1 MPPTLAERLGF
12 GPEEKVAVVH
22 VDDLG
27 MCHAANDGGFEA
39 MANGPATCGS
49 VMVPC
54 AWFPEAAARARD
66 LGRDADVGVHLTLNA
81 EWEQYRWGPVSGR
94 DRVPSLLDDD
104 GFLPRT
110 QRETLQRAKPEH
122 VAIELRAQLEAAL
135 AAGIDVTHLDAHM
148 GTAFFP
154 PFFQAALDLAREFR
168 LPLWA
173 PTTEP
178 ALLEA
183 QGMTALKSFF
193 EPVERAV
200 RASGLPVFDAFDADS
215 LGFAEGEG
223 MAHTRKR
230 LDRMVPGVT
239 FWITHAA
246 RAGEELAAVT
256 PRDGHA
262 REFERTF
269 YGGEIGRRSF
279 AERGI
284 RTLGMR
290 RVRSLLRGEAS

>member
-1 MPPTLAERLGF
+1 MPRTLAERLGF
-12 GPEEKVAVVH
+12 GADEKIAVVH

-27 MCHAANDGGFEA
+27 MCHAANVGGFEA

-54 AWFPEAAARARD
+54 AWFPEAAARARE
-66 LGRDADVGVHLTLNA
+66 LGSDGDVGVHLTLNA
-81 EWEQYRWGPVSGR
+81 EWERYRWGPVAGR
-94 DRVPSLLDDD
+94 DRVPSLVDED

-135 AAGIDVTHLDAHM
+135 AAGVDVTHLDAHM

-154 PFFQAALDLAREFR
+154 PFCQAVVDLAREFR

-173 PTTEP
+173 PSAEP
-178 ALLEA
+178 ALLER
-183 QGMTALKSFF
+183 QGMAALASFF
-193 EPVERAV
+193 EPVARAV
-200 RASGLPVFDAFDADS
+200 RAAGLPVFDGFDADS
-215 LGFAEGEG
+215 LGFSDGEG

-230 LDRMVPGVT
+230 LDRLQPGVT
-239 FWITHAA
+239 FFITHAA
-246 RAGEELAAVT
+246 RGGEELAAVT
-256 PRDGHA
+256 PGDAHA

-269 YGGEIGRRSF
+269 HGGEIGRRTF

-290 RVRSLLRGEAS
+290 RVRALLRGEG

>member
-1 MPPTLAERLGF
+1 MAPTLAARLGF
-12 GPEEKVAVVH
+12 APDEKVLVVH

-27 MCHAANDGGFEA
+27 MCHAANEGGFEA

-54 AWFPEAAARARD
+54 AWFAEAAARARA
-66 LGRDADVGVHLTLNA
+66 LGREADVGVHLTLNA
-81 EWEQYRWGPVSGR
+81 EWEHYRWGPVAGR

-110 QRETLQRAKPEH
+110 QRESLQRAKPEH

-168 LPLWA
+168 LPLWV
-173 PTTEP
+173 PTTEA
-178 ALLEA
+178 ALLEP
-183 QGMTALKSFF
+183 QGMGPLAQLLAPA
-193 EPVERAV
+193 EQAV
-200 RASGLPVFDAFDADS
+200 RAAGLPVFDGFDADS
-215 LGFAEGEG
+215 LGFEAGEG
-223 MAHTRKR
+223 PAHTQKR
-230 LDRMVPGVT
+230 LARLRPGAT

-246 RAGEELAAVT
+246 RAGDELAAVT

-262 REFERTF
+262 REYERTF
-269 YGGEIGRRSF
+269 YGGEIGRRTF
-279 AERGI
+279 AERGL
-284 RTLGMR
+284 RTIGMR
-290 RVRSLLRGEAS
+290 RVRALMRGEAA